1 MTCIILGPRTEWLK
15 KHVIEGLGETSS
27 NIVSAEYKR
36 FPDGEKYVRIP
47 IENCNQEKEY
57 LVIHTTD
64 IGKQD
69 EFVWE
74 LMLLINAIVNSGGQ
88 KIAVYLPYIPYS
100 RQDKQF
106 RQGEPVSIEV
116 LLSSL
121 SYHGAKALYTI
132 DIHNPESLVFFK
144 GYSNNILA
152 HEIFLSHKK
161 FPRENAIVI
170 SPDKGALHRA
180 KILAEKI
187 GTEYD
192 YLEKYRDRITGEI
205 TMKPK
210 QLDVKNKKVVIV
222 DDIISTGGTI
232 VKASQ
237 MLLEQGAEDIYVAV
251 SHALMAGNAIEK
263 ISRSQ
268 IKKVFALNTLP
279 PRNNVEYVDV
289 TGKVIDTIRESGI
302 IQL

>member
-15 KHVIEGLGETSS
+15 KHVIEKISETTA
-27 NIVSAEYKR
+27 NVISAEHKR

-47 IENCNQEKEY
+47 IENCSQEKEF

-64 IGKQD
+64 IGRQD

-74 LMLLINAIVNSGGQ
+74 LMLMVNAIVNSGGQ
-88 KIAVYLPYIPYS
+88 KIALYIPYIPYS

-106 RQGEPVSIEV
+106 REGEPVSIEV
-116 LLSSL
+116 LLSNL
-121 SYHGAKALYTI
+121 SYQGAKALYTI

-144 GYSNNILA
+144 GYSTNILA
-152 HEIFLSHKK
+152 HEIFLSHNE
-161 FPRENAIVI
+161 FPRENVIVI

-180 KILAEKI
+180 KMLAEKI

-192 YLEKYRDRITGEI
+192 YLEKHRDRITGEI

-210 QLDVKNKKVVIV
+210 QLDVKNKNIVIV

-237 MLLEQGAEDIYVAV
+237 MLLQQGAENVYVAV
-251 SHALMAGNAIEK
+251 SHALMAGNAVEK
-263 ISRSQ
+263 ISQSK

-279 PRNNVEYVDV
+279 PRKNVEYVDV
-289 TGKVIDTIRESGI
+289 TGKVIETIRESGI